1 MSDSDRVDAATGRS
15 SSNSSSL
22 SAAHCLHATV
32 RRLHV
37 GGRGKVEVLR
47 DRQIEDVR
55 VRLIGHAETEPP
67 GLGGGDAPAM
77 EAADLDDSRVRMD
90 EAARDPEQCRFP
102 GPVLPHE
109 SVDLAGAAVDADVAE
124 RLYRSERLRHT
135 T

>member
-1 MSDSDRVDAATGRS
+1 M
-15 SSNSSSL
+15 
-22 SAAHCLHATV
+22 
-32 RRLHV
+32 HV
-37 GGRGKVEVLR
+37 GGRGKVQVLR

-55 VRLIGHAETEPP
+55 VRLIGHTEAEPP

-77 EAADLDDSRVRMD
+77 EAADLDDPRVRMD

-135 T
+135 A